1 MLTCEGYNCS
11 SLVYGGKL
19 HGHVCLPVKI
29 VTVEAWSMEESYMD
43 TYAYL

>member
-1 MLTCEGYNCS
+1 MDMYA
-11 SLVYGGKL
+11 Y
-19 HGHVCLPVKI
+19 VCLPVKI